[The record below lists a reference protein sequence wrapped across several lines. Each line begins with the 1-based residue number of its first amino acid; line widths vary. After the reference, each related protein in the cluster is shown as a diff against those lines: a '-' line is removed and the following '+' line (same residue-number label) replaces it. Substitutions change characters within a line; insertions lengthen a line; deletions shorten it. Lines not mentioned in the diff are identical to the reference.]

1 MISILFDTVNSFLKF
16 IAINKDIEKEKK
28 EKMSEFLLEISNV
41 LNDTAEKLLK
51 DEYPHNNCAVMEKL
65 STDLLDTIR
74 EHLPENISYDSAHK
88 LLLDAS
94 HLEKHY
100 ANRKDEITIPTIQK
114 AAGEFKVLSMISKL

>member
-114 AAGEFKVLSMISKL
+114 AAGEFKALSMISKL